1 MTLAPDATRGLR
13 LVFVRGLTVQ
23 ARLGVHAH
31 EKARPQR
38 VVIGIELAVRDPH
51 APAAA
56 GPDSLQ
62 RVVDYGTVV
71 RMARAIATEGHVLL
85 AETLAERIALAAL
98 KDARVEVARV
108 TVEKPDAFDDAAGVG
123 VAVERRRA

>member
-1 MTLAPDATRGLR
+1 MTIAPDSARGLR
-13 LVFVRGLTVQ
+13 LVFVRGLEVQ

-38 VVIGIELAVRDPH
+38 VVINIELAVRDPH
-51 APAAA
+51 APAAE

-71 RMARAIATEGHVLL
+71 RVAREIATAGHVLL

-98 KDARVEVARV
+98 QDSRVEIARV
-108 TVEKPDAFDDAAGVG
+108 TVEKPDAFTDAQAVG
-123 VAVERRRA
+123 VAVERRRT